1 MPSDKIS
8 ALSKDL
14 AKLMKDIGEVELE
27 NVDLFAETLELK
39 FLPQVIAMAGKQ
51 AVAPGL
57 AAGKTLKEFEWE
69 DTKFDIPYQ
78 DYKQQ
83 IEEVEFKRSNGTSVI
98 VGGEKVP
105 HFFGWENEKN
115 PHTPIVIYDVF
126 DHMRHKAPGKVSGVP
141 SPIKKHYLEVFEDPV
156 EWGKLAVEK
165 FGAEMLSL
173 HFVATDPDAFPG
185 DPVFKP
191 KSPRESAK
199 LFEDMLQAV
208 KVPVSIGC
216 SGAKEH
222 DVEMFK
228 AVAAVSESERLMLS
242 AADKETWE
250 RVVPIGMKHDHNVL
264 MWTQLDPN
272 DQKKLN
278 LGALEMGLPR
288 DHLLMDP
295 TCATLGYGLEYSYSI
310 YQRYHLNGLR
320 GDTSLSFPMS
330 AGTTNAWGAR
340 EAWMSERKHPEWGPR
355 DLRGPLWETY
365 TAICLSIA
373 GMDIAMMF
381 HPGAATMFRELVK
394 SFRKDLPSLIPLASD
409 WITLEI

>member
-1 MPSDKIS
+1 MSGKIH
-8 ALSKDL
+8 AMSKDL
-14 AKLMKDIGEVELE
+14 AKLMKDIDEVELE
-27 NVDLFAETLELK
+27 NVDLFAETLEFQ
-39 FLPQVIAMAGKQ
+39 FLPQVIAMAGRS
-51 AVAPGL
+51 AVAPAL
-57 AAGKTLKEFEWE
+57 AQGKTFKDFEWE
-69 DTKFDIPYQ
+69 ATKFEIPHQ

-83 IEEVEFKRSNGTSVI
+83 IETIEFIRSNGTKVT

-105 HFFGWENEKN
+105 HFYGWENDKN
-115 PHTPIVIYDVF
+115 ANSPIVIYDVF
-126 DHMRHKAPGKVSGVP
+126 DHMRHKAPGQVSGVP
-141 SPIKKHYLEVFEDPV
+141 GPIKKHYAEVFEDPV
-156 EWGKLAVEK
+156 AWGKLAVEK

-173 HFVATDPDAFPG
+173 HFVSTDPDAFPG
-185 DPVFKP
+185 DPVFKQ
-191 KSPRESAK
+191 KTPRESAK

-216 SGAKEH
+216 SGAKDL

-228 AVAAVSESERLMLS
+228 AVAECSESERLMLS

-250 RVVPIGMKHDHNVL
+250 RVVPIAMKHDHNVL

-278 LGALEMGLPR
+278 LGSIEMGLPR
-288 DHLLMDP
+288 NRLLMDP

-320 GDTSLSFPMS
+320 GDASLAFPMS

-340 EAWMSERKHPEWGPR
+340 EAWMSEKKHPEWGPR
-355 DLRGPLWETY
+355 MLRGPLWETY

-381 HPGAATMFRELVK
+381 HPGAATMFREMLK

-409 WITLEI
+409 WITQEI